1 MITMSYEAVSEFSK
15 SWGLVYL
22 VVMFVVVFAYAFWP
36 RNGQT
41 FDRAAQVPLDK
52 DEV

>member
-1 MITMSYEAVSEFSK
+1 MAMTYEAVSEFSK

-22 VVMFVVVFAYAFWP
+22 VVMFLGVCAYAFWP

-41 FDRAAQVPLDK
+41 FDRASQVPLDK
-52 DEV
+52 DDV

>member
-1 MITMSYEAVSEFSK
+1 MTYEAVSEFSK

-22 VVMFVVVFAYAFWP
+22 VVMFLSVCAYAFWP
-36 RNGQT
+36 RNKDT
-41 FDRAAQVPLDK
+41 FDRASQMPLDK

>member
-1 MITMSYEAVSEFSK
+1 MTYEAISEFSK

-22 VVMFVVVFAYAFWP
+22 MVMFVSVCAYAFWP
-36 RNGQT
+36 RNQQK
-41 FDRAAQVPLDK
+41 FDEAARLPLEK

>member
-1 MITMSYEAVSEFSK
+1 MTYEAVSECSK

-22 VVMFVVVFAYAFWP
+22 VVMFLAVCAYAFWP
-36 RNGQT
+36 RNGKT